1 MGNLI
6 QNKSFEAAPVGEF
19 NPFSGLKSDRVEV
32 KDSTKGDSTAPTP
45 TESEICYLA
54 GYLVKIPLR
63 SCDIGKRRWVVVWFL
78 VMLAYL

>member
-1 MGNLI
+1 M
-6 QNKSFEAAPVGEF
+6 
-19 NPFSGLKSDRVEV
+19 
-32 KDSTKGDSTAPTP
+32 TTPTS
-45 TESEICYLA
+45 TESEIRYLA